1 MYSLIIVDDEPEI
14 LAGLCTIVHWNELGF
29 DLKAAFSHA
38 EAAKDWLLT
47 HTCDVL
53 FTDIVMNETS
63 GLDLA
68 AWVREHHPAT
78 RILLVSAYHE
88 FSYAQRAIELQ
99 VFRYL
104 LKPTRMEEL
113 QQSFWALRKE
123 LDGESH
129 PIAEISPVQES
140 YIVRK
145 VREFVD
151 AHLAE
156 DISLPKIANALHY
169 NPSYLSRTFKAEFGK
184 SINEYINLMRI
195 QFAQRLLSDT
205 NMKVYAV
212 ARASGFQNERYFARQ
227 FLAIAGE
234 PPSQYRKRKR

>member
-78 RILLVSAYHE
+78 RILLVSAYNE

-113 QQSFWALRKE
+113 QQSFLALRKE

-151 AHLAE
+151 AHLSE

-234 PPSQYRKRKR
+234 TPSQYRKRKR